1 MNKSRVARDL
11 WRKVFSDNLIDLRN
25 SDQRKQVVSE
35 FLNDPANSKAGWKKK
50 DSRFFRLAFSKVA
63 RENNFQPMSV
73 GVTPT
78 PSRSKTKKG
87 SMSFNVKSKEK
98 APPPPSIPAEG
109 LNSADATK
117 NAQKLPIPNTAQI
130 NAQIPQASYY
140 SAQSIGQIF
149 ETFFNIFSTKLGCS
163 PLSQNERIAMGEAWT
178 PVFNQYFSGENI
190 FIMPALVSLPI
201 ILQRVA
207 EVSKIRK
214 EKELKE
220 KYTHEDDA
228 NIDADYTKH
237 RDAVKS
243 NKWKGRS
250 FDGTTDQR

>member
-117 NAQKLPIPNTAQI
+117 NAQ
-130 NAQIPQASYY
+130 IPQASYY

-220 KYTHEDDA
+220 KYGMEDGAEAPPPDRKPA
-228 NIDADYTKH
+228 ETS
-237 RDAVKS
+237 KS
-243 NKWKGRS
+243 KWKGMS
-250 FDGTTDQR
+250 FDGTTDKR

>member
-1 MNKSRVARDL
+1 MNKSRISRDL
-11 WRKVFSDNLIDLRN
+11 WRKVFADNLIDLRN

-35 FLNDPANSKAGWKKK
+35 FLNDPVNTKAGWKKK

-78 PSRSKTKKG
+78 PSRSKTHKG

-98 APPPPSIPAEG
+98 APPPPPAPSEG
-109 LNSADATK
+109 LPQKDG
-117 NAQKLPIPNTAQI
+117 QKLPIPNTAQI

-220 KYTHEDDA
+220 KYGMEDGTEAPPPDRKPA
-228 NIDADYTKH
+228 ETS
-237 RDAVKS
+237 KS
-243 NKWKGRS
+243 KWKGMS
-250 FDGTTDQR
+250 FDGTTDKR

>member
-1 MNKSRVARDL
+1 VARDL

-35 FLNDPANSKAGWKKK
+35 FLNDPVNSKAGWKKK

-98 APPPPSIPAEG
+98 APPPPSVPLEG
-109 LNSADATK
+109 LPQKDGAK
-117 NAQKLPIPNTAQI
+117 NEQKLPLPNTAQI

-220 KYTHEDDA
+220 KYTHEDDP
-228 NIDADYTKH
+228 NIDADFTKH
-237 RDAVKS
+237 REAVKS
-243 NKWKGRS
+243 NKWKGMS
-250 FDGTTDQR
+250 FDGTTDKR